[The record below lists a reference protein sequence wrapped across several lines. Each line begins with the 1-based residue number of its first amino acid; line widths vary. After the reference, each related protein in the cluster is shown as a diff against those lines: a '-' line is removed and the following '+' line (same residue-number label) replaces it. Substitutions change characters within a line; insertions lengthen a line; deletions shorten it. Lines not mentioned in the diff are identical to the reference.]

1 MAGSTPIIIRKPIFR
16 VAVYGA
22 ADVLQPPVDLSD
34 DVSSV
39 ELSPDISID
48 TVATFTGKFR
58 VADEPEWSATL
69 SIVVT
74 EGTQANWE
82 DLVGSKVQC
91 QLFDRGPV
99 QPGDQYRAWDS
110 EILIDPS
117 LGGATNVEERARAF
131 DIDIPVLT
139 TPVWMT
145 EA

>member
-1 MAGSTPIIIRKPIFR
+1 MSGTPIIIRKPIFR

-22 ADVLQPPVDLSD
+22 GGTLRPPVDLSD

-39 ELSPDISID
+39 ELSPDVSID
-48 TVATFTGKFR
+48 TVSTFTGKFR

-74 EGTQANWE
+74 EDTQQNWE
-82 DLVGSKVQC
+82 GLVGSKVQC

-99 QPGDQYRAWDS
+99 ATGDSYRAWDS
-110 EILIDPS
+110 EILLDPS